1 MSDSPAAAAPPKGRL
16 DALTI
21 LRFGA
26 ALWVVT
32 LHLQNRVRLD
42 VPPLLHRFFANGEYA
57 MTLFFV
63 LSGVVLAY
71 GYHRLQPR
79 AADVIGFYQ
88 ARFARIYAPYLV
100 LHLLGLIWVSATT
113 AKEVST
119 AIYTNVL
126 SLLGLQAWFLPSLH
140 GSANSGTWSIS
151 AEFFFYALFPAL
163 LPLMAWLRQR
173 WGTLRVCAYL
183 SALSGFI
190 GFADYVYPNAFIYYI
205 LPATRLPEFML
216 GVTVGLELVSAPRGW
231 AGKNLSLFLALV
243 LAALAAVNPSLDYGL
258 WTRASILVVPAFAW
272 LIYELAR
279 WDQRRASGRNLAERA
294 LIYLGESSYCLFLAH
309 MLPMLFLDSPACRQW
324 LLAHWQAGTPAIW
337 AAVIAFSLVFA
348 ILLHEVVEKPARRY
362 LLRRW
367 HPQHPPV

>member
-1 MSDSPAAAAPPKGRL
+1 MSDSAPAAVPAKGRL

-26 ALWVVT
+26 ALWVISF
-32 LHLQNRVRLD
+32 HLQARVRLE
-42 VPPLLHRFFANGEYA
+42 VAPLLHRFFANGAYA

-63 LSGVVLAY
+63 LSGAVLAY

-88 ARFARIYAPYLV
+88 ARFARIYAPYAV
-100 LHLLGLIWVSATT
+100 LHVIALIWASPTGAHDLTSV
-113 AKEVST
+113 V
-119 AIYTNVL
+119 YTNVL
-126 SLLGLQAWFLPSLH
+126 SVLGLQAWFVPSLG

-163 LPLMAWLRQR
+163 LPLIAWLRER
-173 WGTLRVCAYL
+173 WGAFRVCAYL

-190 GFADYVYPNAFIYYI
+190 GLADYVYGGAFIYYI
-205 LPATRLPEFML
+205 LPAARLPEFMI
-216 GVTVGLELVSAPRGW
+216 GVTVGLELLSTPRGW
-231 AGKNLSLFLALV
+231 AGRGLSLV
-243 LAALAAVNPSLDYGL
+243 LALAVAAAAAVNPSADYGL
-258 WTRASILVVPAFAW
+258 WIRANFIVVPAFAW

-279 WDQRRASGRNLAERA
+279 WDQRRASGRHLAERA

-309 MLPMLFLDSPACRQW
+309 MLPMLFLDSPACRRW
-324 LLAHWQAGTPAIW
+324 LLAHWQAGTPAFW
-337 AAVIAFSLVFA
+337 AAMFAFSLVVA
-348 ILLHEVVEKPARRY
+348 ILLHELVEKPARRY

-367 HPQHPPV
+367 QPRHPPA